1 MTPATTATVLP
12 TATLT
17 KWKHNWRE
25 STGNRPVDAKLFHM
39 MVETAHELLAEYSSA
54 DFLYHDVRAVVQPQY
69 LFSVVSDMTE
79 CKLSMKIYNTESGL
93 RVITIHKV

>member
-1 MTPATTATVLP
+1 MTPATTTT
-12 TATLT
+12 TATSV

-25 STGNRPVDAKLFHM
+25 STGNRPADAKLFHSY
-39 MVETAHELLAEYSSA
+39 VETAHELLEEYASA
-54 DFLYHDVRAVVQPQY
+54 DFLYHDVKDVCQPQY

-79 CKLSMKIYNTESGL
+79 CKLSMKIHNTESGL